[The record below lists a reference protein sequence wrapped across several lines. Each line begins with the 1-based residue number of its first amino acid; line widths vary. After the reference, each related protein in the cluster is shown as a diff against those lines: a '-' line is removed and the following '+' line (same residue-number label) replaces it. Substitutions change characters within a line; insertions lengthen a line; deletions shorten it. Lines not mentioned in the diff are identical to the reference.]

1 MEHCLDFIHRE
12 IRVKTMKN
20 KELYFTYFLLT
31 QAFNLNTCHAIV
43 LRHYHFSIA
52 LLLFSKK
59 EAKQNHCQNPM
70 KNVSYFYA
78 YTKSNQF

>member
-1 MEHCLDFIHRE
+1 MN
-12 IRVKTMKN
+12 N
-20 KELYFTYFLLT
+20 KELQFTYFLLT

-59 EAKQNHCQNPM
+59 RSKTKPL
-70 KNVSYFYA
+70 S
-78 YTKSNQF
+78 KSNEKRFLFLCLHEKQSILKGEHLTVNACM